1 MKVNIITPDKTVYSN
16 EANSVIIPGSE
27 GDLGLLENHS
37 PIICSLRPG
46 LILIYKEDKC
56 LKKIFVND
64 GILEFSENN
73 AIILTENAT
82 DIDGI
87 NSQDIKDNI
96 KKYEDVGN
104 EQLAKIEKNKLFS
117 IENQF
122 YN

>member
-46 LILIYKEDKC
+46 LILIYKDDKC